1 MHTLEATE
9 ENLDK
14 NIRRLAIPAA
24 TENLLHL
31 MVFIVDVIMVG
42 RLGTEAIAAV
52 GMAGA
57 VNFVLTMVF
66 SSSSAG
72 TVSLVA
78 RYCGAKDK
86 PTAERVAA
94 QSMLLALVL
103 GLCLAPLLYFS
114 AVNILYLMSVEPDV
128 ATLGAVYFRIVI
140 CFLPCRL
147 IMLAGYAAFRGAG
160 DTRTPML
167 ITLVINC
174 LNVLFNWLLI
184 FGIWIF
190 PRMEVAGA
198 AWGTAISYTAGAVIV
213 LVIIFGS
220 RALITIRPGEVFT
233 LDSDIMRRIFRIS
246 MPAATDAFLTQVG
259 YLIFLKIVAML
270 GTASLAAHQIA
281 IRIEAFSFM
290 PGYALA
296 VSTATLV
303 GYSLGAGNENL
314 AKLSMRRSCIYA
326 LMVMCTFG
334 ALFLLIPGLLASIFS
349 PEPDVKGLVV
359 ICVMIAAIEQPA
371 LAVYMVY
378 AGGLRGAGDTM
389 SPMMITIV
397 GTLFFHVPVAYL
409 FGIVLGWG
417 LPGIWFGAAIDWIL
431 RAIAVYILYRRGR
444 WRRVK
449 V

>member
-1 MHTLEATE
+1 
-9 ENLDK
+9 
-14 NIRRLAIPAA
+14 
-24 TENLLHL
+24 
-31 MVFIVDVIMVG
+31 
-42 RLGTEAIAAV
+42 
-52 GMAGA
+52 
-57 VNFVLTMVF
+57 
-66 SSSSAG
+66 
-72 TVSLVA
+72 
-78 RYCGAKDK
+78 
-86 PTAERVAA
+86 
-94 QSMLLALVL
+94 
-103 GLCLAPLLYFS
+103 
-114 AVNILYLMSVEPDV
+114 MSVEPDV

-140 CFLPCRL
+140 CFLPFRL
-147 IMLAGYAAFRGAG
+147 IMLAGHAAFRGAG

-167 ITLVINC
+167 ITLVMNC

-198 AWGTAISYTAGAVIV
+198 AWGTAISYAAGAVMV

-220 RALITIRPGEVFT
+220 RALITIRPGDVFT
-233 LDSDIMRRIFRIS
+233 LDSDIMRRIFKIS

-314 AKLSMRRSCIYA
+314 AKLSMRRCCIYA
-326 LMVMCTFG
+326 LLVMCTFG

-389 SPMMITIV
+389 SPMMITII